1 MSHTHWNLLPS
12 ATQSFDIEG
21 IHPLIVQI
29 LANRGISD
37 PSQIELFLS
46 NDRRLEAD
54 PLQLPDMPLA
64 IFRTNQAL
72 YSGEKIAIY
81 GDFDADG
88 ITATAILTQAITALG
103 GRAIPYIPKRSAEG
117 YGLRTTALDKL
128 QQQGVSLV
136 ITVDTGV
143 TAIKEVAHAR
153 QIGLDIIVTD
163 HHLPLSELPPA
174 IAVVDPK
181 RSDSVYPFPDLAGV
195 GVAFKFLQ
203 ALIPDRE
210 GPRQAIVSQSL
221 DLVALGTVADMVPLY
236 GENRYW
242 VKSGLELLNR
252 TQRIGIKEL
261 MRCAKLQPGK
271 LDAQSISWTLGPR
284 INAAG
289 RIDNATTSYRLLVT
303 ENMQEAN
310 YLATEL
316 EKKNQERMKQT
327 SELQNK
333 ACQALLAAGV
343 EQPLLLTGGED
354 YSSGVMGLVAGRL
367 ADKFY
372 RPVILLKI
380 GHELTRGSGRSI
392 DEFNLMVALEACNDL
407 LSNYGGHTRAAGFS
421 IPTCNLEQFKQ
432 RISTIA
438 SETLLGLDLRP
449 HINIDAE
456 VTLPM
461 LAGDAY
467 QKLQQLAPFG
477 IGNPVPTFLSRRVE
491 IIEQRLMGSQNE
503 HVKLKVRQDGV
514 IWDIVCFDFGQ
525 HCDELKNRV
534 DIVYNLELN
543 RWNGTDTLRLNLL
556 DFEPSH

>member
-1 MSHTHWNLLPS
+1 LSHTHWNLLPS
-12 ATQSFDIEG
+12 ATPSPDIEG

-54 PLQLPDMPLA
+54 PFQLPDMPLA

-88 ITATAILTQAITALG
+88 ITATAILTQAIATLG
-103 GRAIPYIPKRSAEG
+103 GRVIPYIPKRSAEG

-153 QIGLDIIVTD
+153 QNGLDVIITD

-181 RSDSVYPFPDLAGV
+181 RSDSAYPFPDLAGV

-203 ALIPDRE
+203 ALIPDRK
-210 GPRQAIVSQSL
+210 GPRQAIVNQSL

-242 VKSGLELLNR
+242 VKSGLDLLNR

-261 MRCAKLQPGK
+261 MRCANLQPGK

-303 ENMQEAN
+303 ENVQEAN

-392 DEFNLMVALEACNDL
+392 DEFNLMVALEACSDL

-421 IPTCNLEQFKQ
+421 IPTSNLEQFKQ

-438 SETLLGLDLRP
+438 GETLLGLDLRP
-449 HINIDAE
+449 HIDIDAE

-461 LAGDAY
+461 LAGDTY

-503 HVKLKVRQDGV
+503 HVKLKVKQDGV
-514 IWDIVCFDFGQ
+514 TWDIVCFDFGQ
-525 HCDELKNRV
+525 HCDELTNLV
-534 DIVYNLELN
+534 DIVYNIELN